1 MGERTRNTLRNIFTG
16 LVSKVFVLVL
26 PFAVRTIVIYK
37 LGAEYVGL
45 DSLFISILQVLNV
58 TELGFA
64 SAIACTMYD
73 PIAQNDTKRI
83 CESITLLKTV
93 YKIIGCVIL
102 VLGLGLVPVLHLLIK
117 EGMPNDVNIYTLYIW
132 RIRLFLIFFMDT
144 KIQFFPQISDM
155 T

>member
-26 PFAVRTIVIYK
+26 PFAVRTIIIYK

-45 DSLFISILQVLNV
+45 SSLFTSILQVLNV

-73 PIAQNDTKRI
+73 PMPKMIQKEFA
-83 CESITLLKTV
+83 SLLH
-93 YKIIGCVIL
+93 C
-102 VLGLGLVPVLHLLIK
+102 
-117 EGMPNDVNIYTLYIW
+117 
-132 RIRLFLIFFMDT
+132 
-144 KIQFFPQISDM
+144 
-155 T
+155 

>member
-117 EGMPNDVNIYTLYIW
+117 EGMPNDVNIYIL
-132 RIRLFLIFFMDT
+132 
-144 KIQFFPQISDM
+144 
-155 T
+155 